1 MPKSKRTRRSGK
13 NTRQR
18 NLPQM
23 TTAIPRGPEGLL
35 DGKTFVF
42 KQYVPIVFP
51 SPGVLGESVT
61 IWMNASMNGYDY

>member
-1 MPKSKRTRRSGK
+1 
-13 NTRQR
+13 
-18 NLPQM
+18 M

-42 KQYVPIVFP
+42 KQYVPVIFP

-61 IWMNASMNGYDY
+61 IWMNASMNGYEY